1 MVEESCPGHNRDDE
15 MNSSTNLAHSII
27 RQLIECGISD
37 FVLSPGSRNAPLS
50 IALHEAAAAN
60 LIELHVKIDERG
72 AAFFALGLAKASDN
86 YVAVICTSGTAAAN
100 FHPAVLEA
108 FHSQAKL
115 LIITADRPAKLRKT
129 GANQTTNQVD
139 LYQGVATHDFATAI
153 QIAHLLIGGPVHLN
167 PQFEEP
173 LIPNE
178 KIDWLNGLH
187 VTSLPKESKSGP
199 KLSVQDGVLV
209 VGHDRGGFSTDQISA
224 LIKNL
229 NWPVIAEDPIS
240 FPQATAHA
248 SLFLADEQIRNKLAA
263 NTVIVIGRTTLS
275 RSTNAFIALAKKL
288 IVIDPRV
295 SKIDS
300 ARSGDQLLSVI
311 PVAVECNQS
320 PDQNWQAAAASAAGA
335 LETLGW
341 SEQAAIIEIA
351 ESIPDEAALF
361 VGSSRPIRDIEAFVH
376 PRAGVTVFANRGLAG
391 IDGNISTIFGVAQK
405 FEKTFAILG
414 DLTYLH
420 DISAL
425 VNKSAQN
432 LRIFVIDNNGGG
444 IFSTLPQAKVD
455 GFEEL
460 FGTPHNLDL
469 FAVTKGFGVAVTKV
483 SNLVE
488 LQAVISKPVAGFDV
502 VIVQTPSRA
511 ENADRLKEL
520 THMVSKAVRIGINL
534 A

>member
-1 MVEESCPGHNRDDE
+1 
-15 MNSSTNLAHSII
+15 
-27 RQLIECGISD
+27 
-37 FVLSPGSRNAPLS
+37 
-50 IALHEAAAAN
+50 
-60 LIELHVKIDERG
+60 
-72 AAFFALGLAKASDN
+72 
-86 YVAVICTSGTAAAN
+86 
-100 FHPAVLEA
+100 
-108 FHSQAKL
+108 
-115 LIITADRPAKLRKT
+115 
-129 GANQTTNQVD
+129 
-139 LYQGVATHDFATAI
+139 
-153 QIAHLLIGGPVHLN
+153 
-167 PQFEEP
+167 
-173 LIPNE
+173 
-178 KIDWLNGLH
+178 
-187 VTSLPKESKSGP
+187 
-199 KLSVQDGVLV
+199 
-209 VGHDRGGFSTDQISA
+209 

-275 RSTNAFIALAKKL
+275 RSTNAFIALAEKL

-295 SKIDS
+295 TKIDS

-335 LETLGW
+335 LETLSW
-341 SEQAAIIEIA
+341 SEQSAVIEIA

-391 IDGNISTIFGVAQK
+391 IDGNISTTFGVAQK

-425 VNKSAQN
+425 VNKSTQN

-469 FAVTKGFGVAVTKV
+469 FSVTKGFGVAVTKV
-483 SNLVE
+483 SNLLE
-488 LQAVISKPVAGFDV
+488 LQAVISKPVVGFDV
-502 VIVQTPSRA
+502 VIIQTPSRT

-520 THMVSKAVRIGINL
+520 THMVSKAVRMGINL